1 MIKKDKNLV
10 FNYNMIGHGE
20 SNPILLRISLLPELT
35 KIDFG
40 YITTDKYNKGGWIK
54 ISPDTFI
61 ENVLTKERYKLTNA
75 TGITIA
81 PAKRNFESKKDW
93 QYFSLFFPPIK
104 QKDTLINII
113 EKVKGNKN
121 NFNYYNIELKMT
133 DGIEFFDNSILNIL
147 KTQC

>member
-1 MIKKDKNLV
+1 MIKNNKKLV
-10 FNYNMIGHGE
+10 FNLNMFGHGE
-20 SNPILLRISLLPELT
+20 SNPVLLRINLFPEFT
-35 KIDFG
+35 KVDFG
-40 YITTDKYNKGGWIK
+40 YTTSDKYYNGGWIK

-61 ENVLTKERYKLTNA
+61 EDTVTKERYTLTNA

-121 NFNYYNIELKMT
+121 EFNYFNIELKMA
-133 DGIEFFDNSILNIL
+133 DGIEIF
-147 KTQC
+147 

>member
-10 FNYNMIGHGE
+10 FHYNMLGHAE

-40 YITTDKYNKGGWIK
+40 YTTTDKYNKGGWIK
-54 ISPDTFI
+54 ISPQTFI
-61 ENVLTKERYKLTNA
+61 EDVVTKERYTLTNA
-75 TGITIA
+75 IGITIA
-81 PAKRNFESKKDW
+81 PAKRNFESNKDW

-121 NFNYYNIELKMT
+121 DFNYYNIELKMA
-133 DGIEFFDNSILNIL
+133 DGMELF
-147 KTQC
+147 

>member
-1 MIKKDKNLV
+1 MIKNNKKLV
-10 FNYNMIGHGE
+10 FHLLGHGE
-20 SNPILLRISLLPELT
+20 SNPILLRINLFPELT

-40 YITTDKYNKGGWIK
+40 YITTDKYYNGGWIK

-61 ENVLTKERYKLTNA
+61 EDTVTKERYTLTNA

-113 EKVKGNKN
+113 EKVKGSKN
-121 NFNYYNIELKMT
+121 DFNYYNIELKMA
-133 DGIEFFDNSILNIL
+133 DAIEIL
-147 KTQC
+147 

>member
-1 MIKKDKNLV
+1 MIKNNKKLAFNL
-10 FNYNMIGHGE
+10 NILGHGE

-40 YITTDKYNKGGWIK
+40 YTTTDKYNNGGWIK

-61 ENVLTKERYKLTNA
+61 ENIVTKERFVLTNA
-75 TGITIA
+75 IGITIA
-81 PAKRNFESKKDW
+81 PAKRNFESNKDW

-113 EKVKGNKN
+113 EKVNGNKN
-121 NFNYYNIELKMT
+121 DFNYYNVELKMA
-133 DGIEFFDNSILNIL
+133 DGIELF
-147 KTQC
+147 

>member
-1 MIKKDKNLV
+1 MIKNNKKLV
-10 FNYNMIGHGE
+10 FHLNMLGHGE
-20 SNPILLRISLLPELT
+20 SNPILLRINLFPELT

-40 YITTDKYNKGGWIK
+40 YITTDKYNNGGWIK

-61 ENVLTKERYKLTNA
+61 EDVVTKERYTLTNA
-75 TGITIA
+75 IGITIA
-81 PAKRNFESKKDW
+81 PEKRNFESNRDW

-121 NFNYYNIELKMT
+121 EFNYYNIELKVA
-133 DGIEFFDNSILNIL
+133 DGIELF
-147 KTQC
+147 